1 MSSGDA
7 AGNEDTEVVAAR
19 EAYVKQQQRPR
30 QLLQPL
36 KQRKKGRQTI
46 MMMRRQPR
54 ASRSDEGTAATAGD
68 SAGDETSRGSGGAA
82 RGDHPAPRR
91 ESSAARGDHPA
102 ARRESSAARGDHPAA
117 RRESSAARGDHPAA
131 RRESSAARGDH
142 PAARKESSAARGD
155 HPAYTSASDAAAA
168 AGDNALPLVAPRI
181 FRGGLGFG
189 CIDSSGG
196 DALADPLVN
205 DESPQQR
212 QTHSSSARTRLS
224 LEVDEAEAVVQMLKD
239 TIRALTLVGGKGH
252 GRELGS
258 RCAERKGEGGRS

>member
-1 MSSGDA
+1 MQKHLINPAACSYLSSGDA

-82 RGDHPAPRR
+82 RGDHPAP
-91 ESSAARGDHPA
+91 
-102 ARRESSAARGDHPAA
+102 RRESSAARGDHPAA